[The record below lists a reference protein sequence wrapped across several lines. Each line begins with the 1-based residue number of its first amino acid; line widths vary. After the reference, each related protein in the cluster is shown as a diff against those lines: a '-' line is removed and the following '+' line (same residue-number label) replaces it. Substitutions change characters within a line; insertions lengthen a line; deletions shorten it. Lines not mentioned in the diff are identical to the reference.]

1 MTKRN
6 TGEGT
11 RRVAIFV
18 QQGLGDVVLA
28 LRAIQRIRD
37 HFAERAVVVVKSDLE
52 RQLIELV
59 FPELATSTLVV
70 SRFGRHPVVRWGRIS
85 FALRRAKISDIAG
98 IHLRDT
104 IGAKFVAR
112 LAGASRIE
120 FNTFDVD
127 EGRHKMAHYALLADR
142 VTGEAAPPEP
152 FHLADNGERKHA
164 STKRDVVLAPGSGAL
179 EAHKRW
185 PTTRYG
191 ELIRLLHARDTSTP
205 FVLLGAPAER
215 PLLESIAEAVR
226 TVGANVRIVAPATLR
241 ESLTAI
247 AAARVVIGGC
257 SGSLHLAT
265 LADVPIIGV
274 YGPTNP
280 GWTGP
285 AGSVVRI
292 VSADF
297 SCAPC
302 YAFDFIGGCDNPKC
316 MSAVS
321 ATSVVA
327 ALENME
333 RDPTGN
339 SLPWYPLSRLRT
351 ATANAG
357 QRDDR

>member
-59 FPELATSTLVV
+59 FPELATSTLVA
-70 SRFGRHPVVRWGRIS
+70 SRFGRHPVVRWGRIA

-127 EGRHKMAHYALLADR
+127 EGRHKTAHYALLADR
-142 VTGEAAPPEP
+142 VTGEAGPSEP
-152 FHLADNGERKHA
+152 FHLDECEHT

-226 TVGANVRIVAPATLR
+226 TVGANVRIVAPETLR

-257 SGSLHLAT
+257 SGSLHLAA